1 MDVYTFLE
9 NYRVNKSEKLD
20 KISKNCET
28 YTHTLIGTGGRGGPS
43 GSFCVPLNKRAIL
56 YDLLAN
62 YIDKNSHNQDYKPV
76 SLTEKPSEVSPFR
89 IDIDLKYDSK
99 YTNRQYDF
107 DNILSIIKIHNL
119 KIRKLFDVDDEMM
132 ISYITERDAPYL
144 SSKKDYYKDG
154 IHIMYPNLKINKE
167 QHSILRKLVI
177 PELNKSLS
185 SLLSKLSL
193 DINDVVDEHII
204 TNGWLLYGCA
214 KPGLQP
220 YKITKILTSDCI
232 DISNSL
238 SLKTKDLVETLI
250 VNYPNDIEPIKN
262 NPEASDIFTI
272 NSIGGSGKNKK
283 LVSETDSS
291 TKSKKNQNNYS
302 KTSVNLN
309 EVRQLVDLLSP
320 ERADDET
327 DWMKVGWC
335 LRNISSD
342 LLDAWI
348 TFSKKSQKFDERV
361 CNHRWITM
369 NIRDQNSLNIGS
381 LHHWAKSD
389 DPDGYNN
396 LSANK
401 IEKLILIAASSCSS
415 QDVALIIKEK
425 YQGRIVTTEGLSKKK
440 EKFWYK
446 YEYNRHRWF
455 AVDGQTEIKTII
467 GNELLTE
474 CRKLKASINTRANE
488 SENDDDRNQTDKDDN
503 NINKLMNKLKDSSFK
518 NKVCEECV
526 WLFHDSEFL
535 SKLDTT
541 THLIGCENGIFNLN
555 LDPKYPEKGQFGLRD
570 GTPSDYVSMSTGVK
584 YQTEDEDGPYNDDHP
599 KIKIVNTFFEQIQ
612 VDPEVRHYLQLLIG
626 SVLAGR
632 NLSEH
637 FNIFEGVGSNGKSKL
652 IEFLERTLGP
662 YISNISSSYFTQKR
676 SSSSAASPEVAK
688 VAMSRLVTTQE
699 TEEDD
704 KFNISTLKSWAGN
717 DKLVFRPLYEAS
729 REVQPMFTTFMAVN
743 HMPKLPPDDEAVWRR
758 IIVIKFLSR
767 FVDDPDPSNPY
778 EHKKDPF
785 LFNKLQTCTEAFLF
799 LIIKWYKECMEEYNR
814 YGCFRDIAKVREA
827 RDAYRSDND
836 QYAEFMEQ
844 RIVFQ
849 EGSILKLDDVFNE
862 IKEWWNM
869 SYSGSKPP
877 DKKTVRSMLSKRWGS
892 PVQLVGKAPYWIGK
906 SLRSTYSEV
915 SNNYDHDHGDVFP
928 LSS

>member
-28 YTHTLIGTGGRGGPS
+28 YTHTLIGSGGRNGPS
-43 GSFCVPLNKRAIL
+43 GSFLVPPNKRSIL

-62 YIDKNSHNQDYKPV
+62 YIDKNIGCNDYKPI
-76 SLTEKPSEVSPFR
+76 SLTEKPNEVSPFR

-99 YTNRQYDF
+99 YTNRQYSFEDIL
-107 DNILSIIKIHNL
+107 NITKIHNL
-119 KIRKLFDVDDEMM
+119 KIKKLFDVDDDMM
-132 ISYITERDAPYL
+132 ISYIAERDSPYL

-167 QHSILRKLVI
+167 QHSVLRKLVL
-177 PELNKSLS
+177 PELNKSLNQ
-185 SLLSKLSL
+185 LLSKLSL
-193 DINDVVDEHII
+193 DINEVVDEHII

-220 YKITKILTSDCI
+220 YKITKILTADGK
-232 DISNSL
+232 DISNNLSL
-238 SLKTKDLVETLI
+238 STRDLIETLI
-250 VNYPNDIEPIKN
+250 VNYPNDIEPVRN
-262 NPEASDIFTI
+262 NQEASDIFLI
-272 NSIGGSGKNKK
+272 NNIGGS
-283 LVSETDSS
+283 S
-291 TKSKKNQNNYS
+291 KSKKTNNETEPSVRS
-302 KTSVNLN
+302 KKNHNIISKNNINLN
-309 EVRQLVDLLSP
+309 EVRQLVDLLSS

-348 TFSKKSQKFDERV
+348 TFSKKSSKFDERV

-369 NIRDQNSLNIGS
+369 NIRDHNSLNIGS
-381 LHHWAKSD
+381 LHYWAQCD
-389 DPDGYNN
+389 DPDGYKN
-396 LSANK
+396 LNIGK
-401 IEKLILIAASSCSS
+401 IEKLILIASSSCSS
-415 QDVALIIKEK
+415 QDVALIIKEM
-425 YQGRIVTTEGLSKKK
+425 YLDRIVTTEGLSKKK

-446 YEYNRHRWF
+446 YEYERHRWF
-455 AVDGQTEIKTII
+455 AIDGPTEIKKII
-467 GNELLTE
+467 GGELLVK
-474 CRKLKASINTRANE
+474 CREIKARINMKANE
-488 SENDDDRNQTDKDDN
+488 TDNDEDRNQTDKDDN
-503 NINKLMNKLKDSSFK
+503 NINKLMNKLKDSGFK
-518 NKVCEECV
+518 NKICDECV
-526 WLFHDSEFL
+526 WLFHDSTFL

-555 LDPKYPEKGQFGLRD
+555 VDPKEPEKGQFGLRD
-570 GTPSDYVSMSTGVK
+570 GSPSDYVSMSTGVN
-584 YQTEDEDGPYNDDHP
+584 YQTGDEDGPYDDNHP

-626 SVLAGR
+626 SAIAGR

-652 IEFLERTLGP
+652 IEFLEMTLGP
-662 YISNISSSYFTQKR
+662 YISSISSSYFTQKKT
-676 SSSSAASPEVAK
+676 SSSAASPEVAK
-688 VAMSRLVTTQE
+688 VAMARLVTTQE

-704 KFNISTLKSWAGN
+704 KFNISTVKSWAGN
-717 DKLVFRPLYEAS
+717 DKIVFRPIFEAS

-743 HMPKLPPDDEAVWRR
+743 HMPKLPPDDLAIWRR

-785 LFNKLQTCTEAFLF
+785 LFNKLQKCREAFLY
-799 LIIKWYKECMEEYNR
+799 LIIKWYKECMEDYYR
-814 YGCFRDIAKVREA
+814 YGCFRDIAKVKEA
-827 RDAYRSDND
+827 TDAYRNEND

-844 RIVFQ
+844 RIMNQ
-849 EGSILKLDDVFNE
+849 EGASLKLDDIFNE

-869 SYSGSKPP
+869 SYSGNKPP
-877 DKKTVRSMLSKRWGS
+877 DKKMVRTMLSKRWGE
-892 PVQLVGKAPYWIGK
+892 PVKMVGKPPYWIGK
-906 SLRSTYSEV
+906 SLRSSYSEV
-915 SNNYDHDHGDVFP
+915 SNNHSDVFL
-928 LSS
+928 LS